1 MLSNKLDTLKNAREW
16 KCKLT
21 TSKGI
26 VYTEEDISSFKL
38 STKQDTS
45 KLIGQTVARELEIE
59 AMTTSA
65 NDFSGILKL
74 EIGLKCWNA
83 QEEKWYYEWRTLG
96 STFKADTIEQ
106 VNKFTTKVTCYDA
119 MTYKFNDKYV
129 EGTASTTT
137 TTVALQEHIATKFGI
152 TFNKTVPNFEI
163 TNPYEET
170 YRDIIGYLAILLGSN

>member
-26 VYTEEDISSFKL
+26 VYTEVDISSFKL

-74 EIGLKCWNA
+74 EI
-83 QEEKWYYEWRTLG
+83 E
-96 STFKADTIEQ
+96 S
-106 VNKFTTKVTCYDA
+106 
-119 MTYKFNDKYV
+119 
-129 EGTASTTT
+129 
-137 TTVALQEHIATKFGI
+137 
-152 TFNKTVPNFEI
+152 
-163 TNPYEET
+163 
-170 YRDIIGYLAILLGSN
+170 